1 MTVSLS
7 AELLRFQLRLARPPL
22 DDVAIGHLHRAVDF
36 YVDELHMADW
46 ALDQVIVAVKR
57 IASDAG
63 FRPTAGVPAGTES
76 LGPTDQLLVDV
87 VRWAADRYALNTVHS
102 DHPIPTASRQRDSR
116 GG

>member
-1 MTVSLS
+1 MIASLS

-22 DDVAIGHLHRAVDF
+22 DDVAAGHMHRAIDF

-63 FRPTAGVPAGTES
+63 FQPTTGVSDRTES
-76 LGPTDQLLVDV
+76 LGATDQLLVDM
-87 VRWAADRYALNTVHS
+87 VRWAADRYALNLRN
-102 DHPIPTASRQRDSR
+102 DRPMPAGSRQHDSS